1 MATLCHSQWRHRL
14 ITQFDDAG
22 ATILFV
28 NESFTSKTCGACGR
42 HNDKLGGSRTFRCRA
57 CDFTIARDFNGAR
70 NIFLRNWSL
79 VAPLYGKQVTVAPRA
94 PSPQQQQ
101 QPLQQQRGWA
111 ATQRARAMALRAAVH
126 AERAAN

>member
-42 HNDKLGGSRTFRCRA
+42 HNQALGGSRTFRCRE
-57 CDFTIARDFNGAR
+57 CNFTIARDFNGAR

-79 VAPLYGKQVTVAPRA
+79 IAPLYGKQVTV
-94 PSPQQQQ
+94 SPCATPQMR
-101 QPLQQQRGWA
+101 QRGSA
-111 ATQRARAMALRAAVH
+111 AAQRASAAALRTAVRAEHAA
-126 AERAAN
+126 ARAAQ